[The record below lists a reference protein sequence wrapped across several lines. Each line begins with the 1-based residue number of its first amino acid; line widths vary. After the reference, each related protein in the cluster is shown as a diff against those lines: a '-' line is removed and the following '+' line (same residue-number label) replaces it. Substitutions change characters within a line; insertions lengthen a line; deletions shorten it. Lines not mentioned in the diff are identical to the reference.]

1 MCGRFTVAM
10 DVEELQEA
18 FPGVDFG
25 LYLKPNYNVAP
36 SQQVLVIPN
45 FNPTKA
51 LPFHWGLIPSWS
63 KDKKIGYKMINA
75 RAETLHE
82 KPSLKKPYRSQRCLV
97 PANGFFEWK
106 KQGNQKTPIYIQLA
120 SKKPFAFAGLWEK
133 WEPHDQEPIQSFTII
148 TTEANDAL
156 KSVHQRTPVIL
167 KPKDYSLWLNPEI
180 KEFDQLSDLL
190 VPYATDNM
198 IYHPVSTLVNSPKN
212 NDPECIK
219 EAVA

>member
-10 DVEELQEA
+10 DIEELQEA

-36 SQQVLVIPN
+36 SQQVLAIPN
-45 FNPTKA
+45 FDAGKA
-51 LPFHWGLIPSWS
+51 LPFQWGLIPSWS

-82 KPSLKKPYRSQRCLV
+82 KPSFKKPYRSQRCLI

-106 KQGNQKTPIYIQLA
+106 KQGTQKTPIYIQLK

-133 WEPHDQEPIQSFTII
+133 WEPGDQEPIQSFTII
-148 TTEANDAL
+148 TTEANDFL
-156 KSVHQRTPVIL
+156 KPIHQRMPVIL
-167 KPKDYSLWLNPEI
+167 KPDDYAHWLNPEI
-180 KEFDQLSDLL
+180 KEFDQLAGLL
-190 VPYATDNM
+190 APYAADEM
-198 IYHPVSTLVNSPKN
+198 SFYPVSTFVNSPKN
-212 NDPECIK
+212 NNAECIK